1 MRERERERERV
12 TGNWVCVE
20 IISLYLTADLI
31 TALSGV
37 KSNDREKEG
46 MESGENGIR
55 TNVYF
60 KQVARARNKEKG
72 KEGLAEVGEEGQGWC
87 NLRRCEAKG

>member
-1 MRERERERERV
+1 
-12 TGNWVCVE
+12 
-20 IISLYLTADLI
+20 
-31 TALSGV
+31 
-37 KSNDREKEG
+37 